1 MPCALRKLDW
11 VELLVPIEISRLYAE
26 KLCEFKVELK
36 LEKLC
41 DADGVVCT
49 HGEVGGLWGESGRWL
64 GAREK
69 WFHFFFRKASSP
81 KNLAEMARTKRAA
94 RMATG
99 MRAPRIGIT
108 SYKEFS
114 ETKRNS
120 SGRTYEPVDDQLVLY
135 GKFTPQHLHP
145 RDFVLVTHS
154 YAPER
159 FWVQIVKHK
168 DGIIWGIVD
177 NSLIFVDWPQ
187 GKKIRFSICRVFDV
201 YAGEA

>member
-1 MPCALRKLDW
+1 MGRVGSVAR
-11 VELLVPIEISRLYAE
+11 RAG
-26 KLCEFKVELK
+26 KV
-36 LEKLC
+36 
-41 DADGVVCT
+41 V
-49 HGEVGGLWGESGRWL
+49 S
-64 GAREK
+64 
-69 WFHFFFRKASSP
+69 FFFRKASSP

-99 MRAPRIGIT
+99 MRAPRTT
-108 SYKEFS
+108 SPYEEFS
-114 ETKRNS
+114 ETQRKS
-120 SGRTYEPVDDQLVLY
+120 SGRTYEPVDGQLVLY
-135 GKFTPQHLHP
+135 GKLTPQRVHP

-154 YAPER
+154 EAPER
-159 FWVQIVKHK
+159 FWVQVVKHK

>member
-1 MPCALRKLDW
+1 MVVSSALMGR
-11 VELLVPIEISRLYAE
+11 LVVYGESR
-26 KLCEFKVELK
+26 
-36 LEKLC
+36 
-41 DADGVVCT
+41 
-49 HGEVGGLWGESGRWL
+49 VGGSARGKSG
-64 GAREK
+64 
-69 WFHFFFRKASSP
+69 FIFFQKSE
-81 KNLAEMARTKRAA
+81 LAKKPQMARTKRAA

-99 MRAPRIGIT
+99 MRAPRIT

-120 SGRTYEPVDDQLVLY
+120 SGRTYEPVDGQLVLY
-135 GKFTPQHLHP
+135 GKFTPQRLHP

-154 YAPER
+154 DAPER

-187 GKKIRFSICRVFDV
+187 GKKIRFSMCRVFDV

>member
-1 MPCALRKLDW
+1 MGR
-11 VELLVPIEISRLYAE
+11 
-26 KLCEFKVELK
+26 
-36 LEKLC
+36 
-41 DADGVVCT
+41 
-49 HGEVGGLWGESGRWL
+49 VGQWL
-64 GAREK
+64 GARERVVS
-69 WFHFFFRKASSP
+69 FFFQKSSP

-99 MRAPRIGIT
+99 MRAPRIT

-120 SGRTYEPVDDQLVLY
+120 SGRTYEPVDGQLVLY
-135 GKFTPQHLHP
+135 GKFTPQRLHP

-154 YAPER
+154 DALER

-187 GKKIRFSICRVFDV
+187 GKKIRFSMCRVFDV
-201 YAGEA
+201 YAGERDPR

>member
-1 MPCALRKLDW
+1 MSCTLRELCRI
-11 VELLVPIEISRLYAE
+11 ELLVLVEFSRLYAD
-26 KLCEFKVELK
+26 KLREFKEEFKLK
-36 LEKLC
+36 KLC
-41 DADGVVCT
+41 DADGVVCA
-49 HGEVGGLWGESGRWL
+49 HGEGWLLWGGWFR
-64 GAREK
+64 RER
-69 WFHFFFRKASSP
+69 WFHFFFQLSELP
-81 KNLAEMARTKRAA
+81 KKVADMARTKRTA

-120 SGRTYEPVDDQLVLY
+120 SGRTYEPVDDQLVLS
-135 GKFTPQHLHP
+135 GKFTPQRLHP